1 MMTVHLVG
9 IGGSG
14 LSAIARYLL
23 EKGYAVS
30 GSDVKMT
37 PMLQTLRSLGAQVII
52 GHHEENIR
60 GADLI
65 VQSSAVRDDNVEI
78 RAAQQAGIPVMKR
91 ADFLG
96 ELTQN
101 HYCIAVAGTHGKTT
115 TTAMI
120 SWILTDLGLDP
131 SYIIGGMSRNLGSNA
146 HAGRGRIFVIE
157 ADEYDRMFLG
167 LSPSLLVVTNVEHD
181 HPDCFPTA
189 DAFFQAF
196 LDLINRLE
204 PTGTLI
210 ACADDDGASR
220 LARVNR
226 ELERVTF
233 TYALSRQMDRAD
245 YAATR
250 IEVNQRGGSDFI
262 ALYHG
267 EELLSVSLP
276 LPGAHNISNALA
288 SLAVAHQLQLPLDSV
303 AKAIGKY
310 AGTARRFEIRGVK
323 NGVVV
328 IDDYGHHPTEIRA
341 TLAATRQRFPSGEIW
356 AVWQPHTY
364 SRTKLFAEGFAAA
377 FTDADHVILTDVYAA
392 REGVDPEFSIGHLLE
407 RMNHPDASYS
417 PNFDHIV
424 NHLSERARNGD
435 VILVLSAGDAD
446 RISEMLLQE
455 SGYEQEVRR

>member
-37 PMLQTLRSLGAQVII
+37 PQLQTLRSLGAKVMI

-78 RAAQQAGIPVMKR
+78 RAAQQAHIPVMKR
-91 ADFLG
+91 AEFLG
-96 ELTQN
+96 TLTQN

-146 HAGRGRIFVIE
+146 HAGRGGIFVIE

-220 LARVNR
+220 LAQVNR
-226 ELERVTF
+226 ELERTTF
-233 TYALSRQMDRAD
+233 TYTLSRQTDRAD

-262 ALYHG
+262 ALFRG
-267 EELLSVSLP
+267 EELVSVSLP

-288 SLAVAHQLQLPLDSV
+288 SLAVAHQLQLPLEPA
-303 AKAIGKY
+303 AKALGKY

-364 SRTKLFAEGFAAA
+364 SRTRLFADGFAAA
-377 FTDADHVILTDVYAA
+377 FTDADHVILTDVYGA
-392 REGVDPEFSIGHLLE
+392 REVVDPEFSISHLLE
-407 RMNHPDASYS
+407 KMNHPDASYS
-417 PNFDHIV
+417 PDFDRIV
-424 NHLSERARNGD
+424 NHLGERAHSGD

-455 SGYEQEVRR
+455 SRNEQEVK